1 MPRTKEQFEEMRNAT
16 RAKIQSAAMQLFA
29 QQGFGMTNVQEIAD
43 QAGISIGLLYRHYK
57 TKDELFHELA
67 EFAVAGL
74 ARVAE
79 RFESDGSPS
88 VLISSF
94 VQEIYEDMVS
104 GDDLANL
111 MILMSQS
118 YHSIGGTIERQND
131 VVTVNT
137 NLIMATSKLIK
148 RGQELGEFA
157 AGDSYEMAMFF
168 FACIQGLAEMKVKMK
183 DDFVMPSTSILTAFL
198 FSKGG

>member
-43 QAGISIGLLYRHYK
+43 KAGISIGLLYRHYK

-67 EFAVAGL
+67 EFAASGL

-79 RFESDGSPS
+79 RFESDESPA
-88 VLISSF
+88 VLLNSF

-118 YHSIGGTIERQND
+118 FGGPNEGQKD
-131 VVTVNT
+131 VVTVNK
-137 NLIMATSKLIK
+137 NLIMATGKLIK

-157 AGDSYEMAMFF
+157 AGDPCEMAIFF
-168 FACIQGLAEMKVKMK
+168 FASIQGLAEMKVRMK
-183 DDFVMPSTSILTAFL
+183 ADFVMPAPAILTAFL

>member
-1 MPRTKEQFEEMRNAT
+1 MPRTKEQYEEMRNAT

-43 QAGISIGLLYRHYK
+43 KAGISIGLLYRHYK
-57 TKDELFHELA
+57 TKDELFHELT
-67 EFAVAGL
+67 EFAAAGL

-79 RFESDGSPS
+79 RFQSDESPS
-88 VLISSF
+88 VLMKGF
-94 VQEIYEDMVS
+94 VQEIYEDMIS

-118 YHSIGGTIERQND
+118 FHSIGETNDGPND
-131 VVTVNT
+131 VVTVNK

-148 RGQELGEFA
+148 RGQELGEFGD
-157 AGDSYEMAMFF
+157 GDSWEMAMFF
-168 FACIQGLAEMKVKMK
+168 FAFIQGLAEMKVKMK
-183 DDFVMPSTSILTAFL
+183 ADFVMPSPSILTAFL
-198 FSKGG
+198 FTKGG

>member
-1 MPRTKEQFEEMRNAT
+1 MPRTKEQYEEMRNAT

-43 QAGISIGLLYRHYK
+43 KAGISIGLLYRHYK

-67 EFAVAGL
+67 EFAVSGL

-79 RFESDGSPS
+79 RFESDESPS
-88 VLISSF
+88 VLLNSF

-111 MILMSQS
+111 MILMLQS
-118 YHSIGGTIERQND
+118 FHAMGDPNEGQKD
-131 VVTVNT
+131 VVTVNK
-137 NLIMATSKLIK
+137 NLIMATGKLIK

-157 AGDSYEMAMFF
+157 AGDPYEMAIFF
-168 FACIQGLAEMKVKMK
+168 FASIQGLAEVKVRMKA
-183 DDFVMPSTSILTAFL
+183 DFVMPAPAILTAFL

>member
-43 QAGISIGLLYRHYK
+43 KAGISIGLLYRHYK

-67 EFAVAGL
+67 EFAAAGL

-79 RFESDGSPS
+79 RFQSDESPS
-88 VLISSF
+88 VLMKGF

-118 YHSIGGTIERQND
+118 FHSIGDTNDGQNG
-131 VVTVNT
+131 VVTVNK

-148 RGQELGEFA
+148 RGQELDEFA

-168 FACIQGLAEMKVKMK
+168 FSFIQGLAEMKVKMK
-183 DDFVMPSTSILTAFL
+183 DDFVMPSPSILTAFL